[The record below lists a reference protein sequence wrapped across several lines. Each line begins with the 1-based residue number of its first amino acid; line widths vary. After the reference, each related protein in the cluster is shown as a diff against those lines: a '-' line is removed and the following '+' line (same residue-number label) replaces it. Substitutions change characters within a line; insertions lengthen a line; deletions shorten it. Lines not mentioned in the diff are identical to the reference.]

1 MMING
6 EPKLSCNAFL
16 RDYQDKTIKVEPL
29 DGFPIERDLVVVIDS
44 FMDKLASVKPYLIA
58 KEERA
63 LSEGE
68 YLQTPAQL
76 AAVQTTILSALTVSC
91 AMPPVHKRN

>member
-1 MMING
+1 MPDDALRERPRVARHEHPVALHVQSVVLFAVG
-6 EPKLSCNAFL
+6 QPKLSCQAFL

-44 FMDKLASVKPYLIA
+44 FMDRLASVKPYLIA

-63 LSEGE
+63 LLES
-68 YLQTPAQL
+68 L
-76 AAVQTTILSALTVSC
+76 V
-91 AMPPVHKRN
+91 